1 MLVVY
6 WCVWRRDMRRKVNWV
21 RLKLRF
27 LTTIFRIIHIVA
39 SKNQSDN
46 CKLEFNYSI
55 QKKIDFI
62 IPIVM
67 EKCMQ
72 RNADW
77 PDGSLGDNALFLH
90 YAPPIVFSCN
100 WVSVF
105 ALYSNVFWNV
115 SVLQLD
121 GWESKMDELAEM
133 IKKKYAPLSARHSL
147 RLYGSHSP
155 SRMSLTNGFV
165 FRVTPPSS
173 TANEEEAAVTTP
185 SNHITVLQEPVN
197 CFPKHFRRTRPCT

>member
-1 MLVVY
+1 MSGNITDAMAAGISNAS
-6 WCVWRRDMRRKVNWV
+6 CVLMCMTKRYAEK
-21 RLKLRF
+21 
-27 LTTIFRIIHIVA
+27 VA

-77 PDGSLGDNALFLH
+77 PDGSLAMYFGTSLYYNLMDGKRAAQLK
-90 YAPPIVFSCN
+90 IVRQP
-100 WVSVF
+100 F
-105 ALYSNVFWNV
+105 AFK
-115 SVLQLD
+115 D
-121 GWESKMDELAEM
+121 ESYKW
-133 IKKKYAPLSARHSL
+133 IC
-147 RLYGSHSP
+147 
-155 SRMSLTNGFV
+155 
-165 FRVTPPSS
+165 VTPPSS

-185 SNHITVLQEPVN
+185 SNHITWPSLARHENGNPSS
-197 CFPKHFRRTRPCT
+197 